1 MSFGSFGGGSGF
13 NSSSIFG
20 SSSNTTQNQF
30 RPTGSIFGGT
40 PTSTTAATASP
51 LGSTATSSPFS
62 TGFGGFSSS
71 TATAQPTSGT
81 TIKFAPFSGQ
91 DSISKNGVTQT
102 INTNHQCITAMKE
115 YEIKSLEELRWEDY
129 QANRKFPAQQ
139 SSQFGTSL
147 FSTSTTTPANTSFSG
162 GSTSGGL
169 FGGTQPNKSI
179 FGATSTTTTTPSTGG
194 IFGSQ
199 TAATNKFGF
208 GSTGPTSSG
217 TSSPFST
224 FGGQNTASS
233 VFGGTPASQP
243 ASSGGIF
250 GGLGSQNTTLS
261 SGGGIFGGTSTGATS
276 SGGIFGS
283 TQPKPTGFAGFGQ
296 TAATAATAQPAFS
309 FGGGG
314 GGSTQPATT
323 TTPSIFG
330 QAQTQSPLTASR
342 PFGST
347 LGGGGVGG
355 GFGATTTPTSTGFG
369 ATSQSGGIF
378 GSPAPQ
384 QQQNTSFGG
393 QNTSLG
399 NSALGGGFGGFG
411 STQTQAAASTPSTG
425 IFGGFGAT
433 GTAQQQ
439 TGASTSSPF
448 GAGLGATS
456 ATTGGFGSGPSA
468 SGGIFGGLQTQTQ
481 AQAATAS
488 SGGGLFGSQGSTGF
502 GSGIRSTTGFGQA
515 TAPAQQSLLGGSG
528 LGGTGLTGSASSGG
542 IFGQTQPQAQGSL
555 GLGLGAGG
563 SSLGGGFASTGFVF
577 TSPSSNQ
584 ATLAT
589 SGFGAGLN
597 ASLTGYA
604 TQQAQQGA
612 QTQPMAQQQL
622 LASLSNAPYGTANL
636 LRATIQDLNK
646 KEDIL
651 KPVSSIA
658 QRPYITEATSPAKV
672 VASEAPSSSG
682 PYFRG
687 GLSQSIKITP
697 KALNTISLN
706 SKKPDLFEG
715 LENEE
720 VPCFYPRKNI
730 KKLMFK
736 PQAETA
742 SQRSSA
748 NSSVNGDVKIDFMRK
763 AGGTFQDETL
773 ANIGSF
779 TAAQITTDSTNVS
792 DDGVG
797 DNQSEISNQPHQPHP
812 ANVVL
817 DRRDYFTIPSM
828 QDLGAMT
835 DAKGDCNVE
844 NFAIGRVDYGC
855 ITFPGFTNLA
865 NMNLDEMIHIRRKE
879 VHVYPDDAKK
889 PAVGHGLNKP
899 AEVTLHRIWPT
910 DKQTKSPITD
920 PERVIMMGYN
930 KKLESATVE
939 MGAQFI
945 DYDPVTGSW
954 TFKVK
959 HFSKYGLHDSD
970 DEDEDKVSGNVN
982 NLSKNTEVIRVP
994 AQKAA
999 TAGVASS
1006 LKLGLEPDTDKECMK
1021 QEKDMIQKQLKLIEA
1036 RRMEL
1041 QARKTSSGN
1050 NLNVITNQQWE
1061 MINEYVPSVAGGGS
1075 QNNPN
1080 KSAYPDHSNLHL
1092 ELSSD
1097 SGDENEDNDD
1107 FDRHSYSSNKMYKDN
1122 IRKALILDADNETDD
1137 NEMEENKENDGLYP
1151 SLSEFKKGKKQSAT
1165 KSKAKIDKIYPN
1177 LNGINDTYTTR
1188 EYNIR
1193 VGELN

>member
-1 MSFGSFGGGSGF
+1 
-13 NSSSIFG
+13 
-20 SSSNTTQNQF
+20 
-30 RPTGSIFGGT
+30 
-40 PTSTTAATASP
+40 
-51 LGSTATSSPFS
+51 
-62 TGFGGFSSS
+62 
-71 TATAQPTSGT
+71 
-81 TIKFAPFSGQ
+81 
-91 DSISKNGVTQT
+91 
-102 INTNHQCITAMKE
+102 MKD
-115 YEIKSLEELRWEDY
+115 YENKSLEELRWEDY

-162 GSTSGGL
+162 GGTSGGL

-194 IFGSQ
+194 GIFGSQ
-199 TAATNKFGF
+199 TSTTNKFGF
-208 GSTGPTSSG
+208 GSTGATTSA

-224 FGGQNTASS
+224 FGGQTTTSS
-233 VFGGTPASQP
+233 VFGGTQAAQP
-243 ASSGGIF
+243 ASTGGIF

-261 SGGGIFGGTSTGATS
+261 SGGGIFGGTSTATTS
-276 SGGIFGS
+276 GGGGIFGS

-296 TAATAATAQPAFS
+296 TTATTTTTQPAFT
-309 FGGGG
+309 FGGGT
-314 GGSTQPATT
+314 TQTAT

-330 QAQTQSPLTASR
+330 QTQTQSPLTASR

-347 LGGGGVGG
+347 LGGG
-355 GFGATTTPTSTGFG
+355 FGSTTTPTSTGFG
-369 ATSQSGGIF
+369 AATSTTAQSGGIF
-378 GSPAPQ
+378 GSPAAQP
-384 QQQNTSFGG
+384 QQNTTFGG
-393 QNTSLG
+393 LGGTSTLG
-399 NSALGGGFGGFG
+399 GGGGFGGFG
-411 STQTQAAASTPSTG
+411 STQTQTATSTPSTG

-433 GTAQQQ
+433 STTPQQ
-439 TGASTSSPF
+439 TASTSSPF

-456 ATTGGFGSGPSA
+456 TTTGGFGSGAST

-481 AQAATAS
+481 TQPAASA
-488 SGGGLFGSQGSTGF
+488 GGGIFGGQTSTGF

-515 TAPAQQSLLGGSG
+515 TTAASQPSLLGGSG
-528 LGGTGLTGSASSGG
+528 LGGTGLTGSTSSGS
-542 IFGQTQPQAQGSL
+542 IFGQTQTQAQGSL
-555 GLGLGAGG
+555 GLGLGAGSG
-563 SSLGGGFASTGFVF
+563 LGGGFASTGFGF
-577 TSPSSNQ
+577 ASPTNQ
-584 ATLAT
+584 ASLST

-597 ASLTGYA
+597 SSLTGYA

-612 QTQPMAQQQL
+612 QTQPLAQQQL

-672 VASEAPSSSG
+672 VSSEAPSTTG

-706 SKKPDLFEG
+706 NKKPDLFEG

-736 PQAETA
+736 PQSENL

-763 AGGTFQDETL
+763 AGNFQDETL

-812 ANVVL
+812 ANIVL
-817 DRRDYFTIPSM
+817 DRPGYFTIPSM

-865 NMNLDEMIHIRRKE
+865 NMNLDEIIHIRRKE
-879 VHVYPDDAKK
+879 VHVYPDDTKK
-889 PAVGHGLNKP
+889 PAVGQGLNKP

-920 PERVIMMGYN
+920 PERIIMMGYN

-970 DEDEDKVSGNVN
+970 DEDDEKVSGNVN
-982 NLSKNTEVIRVP
+982 NLSKNSELMSVP
-994 AQKAA
+994 AAQAQKAA
-999 TAGVASS
+999 TTGVASS
-1006 LKLGLEPDTDKECMK
+1006 LKLVLEPDNDKEGIK

-1041 QARKTSSGN
+1041 QAARKTSSGN

-1061 MINEYVPSVAGGGS
+1061 MINEYVPNVAGGGG
-1075 QNNPN
+1075 N
-1080 KSAYPDHSNLHL
+1080 KNKISYPDHSNLHL

-1097 SGDENEDNDD
+1097 SGDENEDNDEL
-1107 FDRHSYSSNKMYKDN
+1107 DRHSYSSNKDN
-1122 IRKALILDADNETDD
+1122 IRKLLILDADNETDD

-1151 SLSEFKKGKKQSAT
+1151 NLSEFKKGKKQSAA

-1177 LNGINDTYTTR
+1177 LNGINETYTTR